1 MAAPQLSVRSA
12 RARDLAH
19 ELSRAENRPIHAVVE
34 DALVAYAAR
43 SSRSVSFKDFWSR
56 AKAYIVE
63 PEAGEPD
70 LDDLINLNRVPHR
83 GLDL

>member
-19 ELSRAENRPIHAVVE
+19 ELSRKEGRPIHAVVE

-43 SSRSVSFKDFWSR
+43 SHHTLSFQDFW
-56 AKAYIVE
+56 AKLEKHKWDPE
-63 PEAGEPD
+63 PGEPD
-70 LDDLINLNRVPHR
+70 LMDLINENRVPHK
-83 GLDL
+83 GLEF